1 LDLRFWIAAAR
12 EVGDP
17 RQSKIQNP
25 MKVLSITAGA
35 AGMYCGSCLRDN
47 ALAAELLKQGHNV
60 LLVPIYTPTL
70 TDEENVS
77 EHRVFF
83 GGISVYL
90 EQHVPL
96 FRHTPKLLDRL
107 WDSEAALNMVA
118 RRSIAV
124 DPSSLAA
131 MTLSMLKGEDGNQR
145 KEVDNLIAWLKT
157 ESKFD
162 VVNLPNSLL
171 IALAGPIKRELNLPV
186 FCTLQGEDL
195 FINGL
200 GEPYRSE
207 ALELIRSNVEYVD
220 GFLAVSDFYA
230 TRMCRDLAIPESKM
244 HVVPLGISFDGYEK
258 RSRGVEHA
266 TPDESREFVVGYFAR
281 VAPEKGPH
289 VLADAYR
296 LLRQR
301 TPERRIR
308 LEVAGYL
315 APEHREYLS
324 GIERQM
330 NDWGLGAEF
339 QYRGVLDREA
349 KIAFLKGLDVM
360 SVPATYDE
368 PKGMSLLEAMAAGV
382 PVVQPRRGSFT
393 EIIERTGGGL
403 LVDGSDAESLASG
416 LQTVMDSPS
425 LAAELSQ
432 RAFAGVREH
441 YGVSNMARRAIEAY
455 RSADGR
461 ARETGITTEVELARG

>member
-1 LDLRFWIAAAR
+1 MRI
-12 EVGDP
+12 
-17 RQSKIQNP
+17 
-25 MKVLSITAGA
+25 LSITAGA

-47 ALAAELLKQGHNV
+47 ALAAELLKQGHDV

-70 TDEENVS
+70 TDEVNVS
-77 EHRVFF
+77 LHRVFF

-96 FRHTPKLLDRL
+96 FRHTPKLFDRL
-107 WDSEAALNMVA
+107 WDSEAALKMVA

-124 DPSSLAA
+124 NPKSLADL
-131 MTLSMLKGEDGNQR
+131 TISMLKGEDGHQH
-145 KEVDNLIAWLKT
+145 KEILNLTDWLRS
-157 ESKFD
+157 ESRPD

-171 IALAGPIKRELNLPV
+171 IALAKPIKRELNLPV

-195 FINGL
+195 FIDGL
-200 GEPYRSE
+200 GDPYRSE
-207 ALELIRSNVEYVD
+207 AFKLIRSNVEFVD

-230 TRMCRDLAIPESKM
+230 KRMCRDLGIPESKM
-244 HVVPLGISFDGYEK
+244 HVVPLGINFEGYEK
-258 RSRGVEHA
+258 RGYQKAEPGVP
-266 TPDESREFVVGYFAR
+266 TQFVVGYFAR
-281 VAPEKGPH
+281 VAPEKGLH

-301 TPERRIR
+301 TLERRIK

-324 GIERQM
+324 GIERQIG
-330 NDWGLGAEF
+330 DWGLADEVR
-339 QYRGVLDREA
+339 YRGVLDRDA

-368 PKGMSLLEAMAAGV
+368 PKGLSLLEAMAVGV
-382 PVVQPRRGSFT
+382 PVVQPRRGSFV
-393 EIIERTGGGL
+393 EIVERTGGGL
-403 LVDGSDAESLASG
+403 LVEGSDAESIASG
-416 LQTVMDSPS
+416 LQTLIESPS
-425 LAAELSQ
+425 LAGELSE

-441 YGVSNMARRAIEAY
+441 YSVSNMAQRAIDAFA
-455 RSADGR
+455 SAECR
-461 ARETGITTEVELARG
+461 ATKEKIGSHVELARG

>member
-1 LDLRFWIAAAR
+1 M
-12 EVGDP
+12 
-17 RQSKIQNP
+17 KI
-25 MKVLSITAGA
+25 LSITAGA

-47 ALAAELLKQGHNV
+47 ALAAELLKQGHDV

-77 EHRVFF
+77 QHRVFF

-118 RRSIAV
+118 RRSVAV
-124 DPSSLAA
+124 DPQSLAEL
-131 MTLSMLKGEDGNQR
+131 TISMLKGEDGYQR
-145 KEVDNLIAWLKT
+145 KELDNLISWLKA
-157 ESKFD
+157 KAQPD

-171 IALAGPIKRELNLPV
+171 IALAGPIKRELRLPI

-200 GEPYRSE
+200 GEPHRSE
-207 ALELIRSNVEYVD
+207 ALELIRSNVEFVD
-220 GFLAVSDFYA
+220 GFIAVSDFYA
-230 TRMCRDLAIPESKM
+230 RAMCRDLGIPESKM

-258 RSRGVEHA
+258 RERL
-266 TPDESREFVVGYFAR
+266 ESSEFVVGYFAR
-281 VAPEKGPH
+281 VAPEKGLH
-289 VLADAYR
+289 VLCDAYR

-301 TPERRIR
+301 TPERHIR
-308 LEVAGYL
+308 LEIAGYL
-315 APEHREYLS
+315 APEHRDYLS
-324 GIERQM
+324 GIERRM
-330 NDWGLGAEF
+330 NDWGLGGEF

-349 KIAFLKGLDVM
+349 KLAFLRGLDVL

-382 PVVQPRRGSFT
+382 PVVQPRRGSFP
-393 EIIERTGGGL
+393 EIIERTTGGL
-403 LVDGSDAESLASG
+403 LVEGSDAESLALG
-416 LQTVMDSPS
+416 LLSLIESPS
-425 LAAELSQ
+425 LTAELRQ

-441 YGVSNMARRAIEAY
+441 YGVSNMARRAIEVYA
-455 RSADGR
+455 SAVSH
-461 ARETGITTEVELARG
+461 ARDAGVTTAVEVARG